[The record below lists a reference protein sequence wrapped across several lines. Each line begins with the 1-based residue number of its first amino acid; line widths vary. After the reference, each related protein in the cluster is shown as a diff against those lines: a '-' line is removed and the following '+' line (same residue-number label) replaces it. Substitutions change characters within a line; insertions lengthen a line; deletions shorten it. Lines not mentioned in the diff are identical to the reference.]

1 MKEPLEKECAL
12 AHSRAERGRL
22 RQPTASCECTKK
34 LLSSTDWELDIQAC
48 SATDCTGLIPALPET
63 EAELE
68 HYQDLYHYLPD
79 FPDRSEYLN

>member
-1 MKEPLEKECAL
+1 MKEPLEKECTL

-22 RQPTASCECTKK
+22 RQPAASREYTKK